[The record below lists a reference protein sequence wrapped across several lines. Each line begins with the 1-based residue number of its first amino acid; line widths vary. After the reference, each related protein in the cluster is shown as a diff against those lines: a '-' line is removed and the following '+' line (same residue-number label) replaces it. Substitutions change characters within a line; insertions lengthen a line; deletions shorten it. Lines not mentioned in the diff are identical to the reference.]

1 MPSTWGSGDGG
12 MLNERP
18 CTEEPCFDQARTSVK
33 SSKNGSYGS
42 TVLGSRVHL
51 HGSMKGMFSERKKEK
66 RHKNN
71 SGLQREVVSPQRFY

>member
-51 HGSMKGMFSERKKEK
+51 HGSMKGKFSEEKKK
-66 RHKNN
+66 DT
-71 SGLQREVVSPQRFY
+71 